1 MDEEVYREGLR
12 RRGLVDLL
20 EAALSEAPPGDDVEA
35 ELLRREILLARA
47 DDVSRTAA
55 ARRAALDEANGILR
69 SLISIRPADPR
80 GLQWRLELGQSLLY
94 KRGDPYSSQV
104 LYRGG
109 TAADRRELGRIMI
122 EAIAAF
128 DDLKTALKSEY
139 ERLDQLSLGEF
150 ERLER
155 KGYVEELDRMLPQ
168 AQAMRRWA
176 VFYRA
181 LARDAKDPHRIDELR
196 SVVVELRDNTD
207 LLKTPHHVSHY
218 QCQSLLLSGMCVR
231 RLGDYA
237 LALEQLTAAVSV
249 VEELGDPVERRDLQW
264 AVTLA
269 GIERVRTLRGAR
281 RYEEALDG
289 LDDLRTWI
297 GSTAPSNF
305 GLQLVTALLESSVV
319 RARAQRVAA
328 AGNASLAQRLEARS
342 RDPLLALARKSDA
355 YRDAVYAAVYAQMG
369 ADRDSETLHP
379 FERCALIAGLLGDAE
394 RAAGGDTERAALLDR
409 AISVARKT
417 LADTSSLSPE
427 LRAEVLYNLA
437 AASHRRGLRFEAA
450 GTFLEVGRDFT
461 TFRLAEQAA
470 TLAVQGAWEL
480 HQDLGLRARPD
491 VQELYLEALAV
502 LTERYEDSPAA
513 AYWQFFRAQA
523 LEERRQLTEAARQ
536 YARVSSDHEFYLQ
549 ARFLRARCLAGAI
562 RERVDRGD
570 TEPAELAGQT
580 DTAIRA
586 AQRFIEFANQQAAGA
601 PQRAHLDRLIA
612 RALVNQAELTVLPGL
627 ERYQNALTL
636 LEGFERRPG
645 AASELIGRVLR
656 VRIIAYQALGE
667 LDEAERAIPEYI
679 KSDPANAGATLQELF
694 NAIDAEVQ
702 RLRRAGRDTQARQ
715 KAESALLLA
724 RKLADWAR
732 TDGAN
737 LSAADRDAL
746 QVQLGEAAL
755 AAGRPAQAR
764 QVFTECLE
772 QQGGTRDQPGA
783 RDVRVTL
790 GLAEALF
797 QLDRFS
803 EALPLYSRVYGWLEQ
818 ATPLWWRAL
827 LGDLRCR
834 TELDTDPAGVIRVI
848 RQHRFLH
855 SDMGGPELKAGFDDL
870 LKRNEGRLEGSK
882 RE

>member
-1 MDEEVYREGLR
+1 MDGDVYREGLR
-12 RRGLVDLL
+12 QRGLIDLL
-20 EAALSEAPPGDDVEA
+20 EAALSEAPPGDEVEA
-35 ELLRREILLARA
+35 ELLRREILLATA
-47 DDVSRTAA
+47 DDASRTAA
-55 ARRAALDEANGILR
+55 ARRAALDEANGLLR
-69 SLISIRPADPR
+69 SLISTRPADPR
-80 GLQWRLELGQSLLY
+80 ALQWRLERGQSLLY
-94 KRGDPYSSQV
+94 KRGDPYSTQV

-109 TAADRRELGRIMI
+109 TAADRRELARIMI
-122 EAIAAF
+122 EAIGAF
-128 DDLKTALKSEY
+128 DDLKTALQTEY
-139 ERLDQLSLGEF
+139 VRLDQLSLGEF

-155 KGYVEELDRMLPQ
+155 KGYIERLDRLLPQ

-196 SVVVELRDNTD
+196 SVVVELRDQTD
-207 LLKTPHHVSHY
+207 LLETPHPVSHY

-269 GIERVRTLRGAR
+269 GIERVRTLREAR

-289 LDDLRTWI
+289 LEDLRTWI

-319 RARAQRVAA
+319 RARARRLAA
-328 AGNASLAQRLEARS
+328 AGNAALARRVEARS
-342 RDPLLALARKSDA
+342 RDPLITLARQSDA
-355 YRDAVYAAVYAQMG
+355 YRDAVYAAVYEQME
-369 ADRDSETLHP
+369 ADQDPEALHP
-379 FERCALIAGLLGDAE
+379 FERCALVAGLLGDAE
-394 RAAGGDTERAALLDR
+394 RGGGGDTERIALLDR
-409 AISVARKT
+409 AISVAHQA
-417 LADTSSLSPE
+417 LADTTTLDPE
-427 LRAEVLYNLA
+427 LHAEVLYNLA
-437 AASHRRGLRFEAA
+437 VASHRRGLRLEAA
-450 GTFLEVGRDFT
+450 GTFLEVGRDFA

-480 HQDLGLRARPD
+480 HQDLGLRARPE
-491 VQELYLEALAV
+491 VQELYLEALVV
-502 LTERYEDSPAA
+502 LTERHEKSPAA

-523 LEERRQLTEAARQ
+523 LEEREQLTEAARQ
-536 YARVSSDHEFYLQ
+536 YARVSADHEFYLQ

-562 RERVDRGD
+562 RERVERGD
-570 TEPAELAGQT
+570 ADPAELAAQT
-580 DTAIRA
+580 EAAIRA
-586 AQRFIEFANQQAAGA
+586 TQRFIEYATQRAADE
-601 PQRAHLDRLIA
+601 PQRTDIDRLVA

-627 ERYQNALTL
+627 ERNQNALTL
-636 LEGFERRPG
+636 LEGFEQRPG

-656 VRIIAYQALGE
+656 VRIIAYQALGK
-667 LDEAERAIPEYI
+667 LAEAEQAIPEYI

-694 NAIDAEVQ
+694 NAIDAEVR
-702 RLRRAGRDTQARQ
+702 RLRRAGRDDQARQ

-724 RKLADWAR
+724 RKLFDWAQSD
-732 TDGAN
+732 TAN
-737 LSAADRDAL
+737 LSSANREAL

-755 AAGRPAQAR
+755 AAGHPAQAR
-764 QVFTECLE
+764 QVFTECL
-772 QQGGTRDQPGA
+772 QRRGGSPDQPGA
-783 RDVRVTL
+783 GDLRVTL

-848 RQHRFLH
+848 RQHRFLRP
-855 SDMGGPELKAGFDDL
+855 DMGGPELKAGFDDL
-870 LKRNEGRLEGSK
+870 LKRNER
-882 RE
+882 